1 MSEIGSKTIN
11 AISNSVAG
19 LLENYEPDLNDAWR
33 NTEDVKITIGVKLE
47 REEGNR
53 ISIKTDF
60 SFVKE
65 KVKDQVRSFVTEGQ
79 GNLFE
84 DCSVMI
90 EVPSD
95 DPPVISDQRGSNDN
109 AVNM

>member
-33 NTEDVKITIGVKLE
+33 NTEYVKIIIGVKLE
-47 REEGNR
+47 REGENG

-65 KVKDQVRSFVTEGQ
+65 KVKDQIKRFVTED
-79 GNLFE
+79 FF
-84 DCSVMI
+84 
-90 EVPSD
+90 
-95 DPPVISDQRGSNDN
+95 
-109 AVNM
+109 